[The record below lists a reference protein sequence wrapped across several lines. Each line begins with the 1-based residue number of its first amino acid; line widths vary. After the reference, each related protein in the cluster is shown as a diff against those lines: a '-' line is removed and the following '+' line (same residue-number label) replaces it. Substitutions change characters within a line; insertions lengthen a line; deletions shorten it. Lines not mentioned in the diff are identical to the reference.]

1 MKQIKLLTTVL
12 IIPFLAIIF
21 FNKKE
26 TKDPK
31 QEIKAKFKPFTR
43 YNNQEN
49 IAGILLKNY
58 AYEQQLSATQTDIAD
73 WKPIADK
80 YFRVAKHE
88 LAEITPHKNEIIAGR
103 MMDVAFHPTN
113 KDILFAASDTG
124 GVWKT
129 TDHGVTWNCISNN
142 SPIVGVSTIMVD
154 PNDTN
159 KIIVG
164 TDNPALGIFI
174 TKDGGTTWQKAP
186 QLNNDDGKFKR
197 INHFIRSKTNSNHIL
212 SITTNTNLNN
222 IYKSTDGGDTWTYF
236 NPSGIGFK
244 HVLIN
249 PKSNTLY
256 GISVDSFDGINLKKS
271 YNFGQTWVNTNI
283 THKFMKDGV
292 EQQAQSARLAMSKS
306 DTTSLFINF
315 TGTEENLGTLLEKNN
330 VITPKYQGSTSYEFS
345 YNDPDSGGPITV
357 SISDVI
363 GDQYD
368 SFFTFVAN
376 PNNTNNFFLAGT
388 DVSKSDDGMA
398 TVAKKVS
405 TLTKYPENKLLPQT
419 YVHVDITNMAFSP
432 ITNDLYI
439 TCDGGISISKD
450 NGATFQSLSGSTKGL
465 NTIQIY
471 DFVQSATNANI
482 ILTGN
487 QDNGTLGFSKTD
499 EAFYQYAGG
508 DIFFCDMS
516 PKNDKLYA
524 ISSLGGETTIHRV
537 GTGDN
542 NYDIKNTTVKF
553 NINTESH
560 PTEPAGDELAIGI
573 PLFDHTTENRLF
585 FGMYNVFRYD
595 NLQNTSVNPTKK
607 LTNISGKGMVISLHQ
622 SIVDANMLYFGTK
635 NNHFYRVENSLGNTP
650 NVIDLSTKLPS
661 ISEGS
666 RGPTSII
673 TDPANSN
680 IVYIAYRNKFYK
692 STDKGDTWVD
702 YSNGLPNNIFTRQ
715 AVLDTSDSSTFKDI
729 YVSTDTGVYVNT
741 DGTGFKPFKK
751 GIAFSFAPTKMKIFY
766 TTPGTGKMRMST
778 YGRGMWESPLA
789 SNQTLSTLQNEF
801 NNDNN
806 ITVFPNPAIN
816 EVNISRNRNTKAHI
830 RMFDLNGKLVKE
842 KVTTTKTTKLG
853 VSQLSKGVYFIQVT
867 EANNSKVNSFKMVKK

>member
-1 MKQIKLLTTVL
+1 MKQIKLLTAVL

-58 AYEQQLSATQTDIAD
+58 AYEQHLSATQTDIAD

-80 YFRVAKHE
+80 YFRVPKHE

-271 YNFGQTWVNTNI
+271 YNFGQTWVNTII

-345 YNDPDSGGPITV
+345 YNDPTSGGPITV
-357 SISDVI
+357 TTSDVI
-363 GDQYD
+363 GNQYD
-368 SFFTFVAN
+368 SFFAFVAN

-487 QDNGTLGFSKTD
+487 QDNGTLGYSKTD

-635 NNHFYRVENSLGNTP
+635 NNHFYRIENSLGNTP

-702 YSNGLPNNIFTRQ
+702 YSNGLPANIFTRQ
-715 AVLDTSDSSTFKDI
+715 AVLDTSDSSAFKDI

-751 GIAFSFAPTKMKIFY
+751 GIAFNFAPTKMKIFY
-766 TTPGTGKMRMST
+766 TTPGTGKLRMST

-789 SNQTLSTLQNEF
+789 SNQTLNTAQNEF
-801 NNDNN
+801 NNLNN
-806 ITVFPNPAIN
+806 ITIFPNPAIN
-816 EVNISRNRNTKAHI
+816 EVNISRNGNTKAYI
-830 RMFDLNGKLVKE
+830 RMFDINGKLVKE

-853 VSQLSKGVYFIQVT
+853 VSHLSKGVYFIQIT
-867 EANNSKVNSFKMVKK
+867 EGNNSKANSFKIIKK